1 MNCTKINGFSMT
13 ILPDILSST
22 SFIPHGHCYLWRTPL
37 VGLHVISDSLIVLAY
52 LSIPATLFYFVRKRK
67 DLPYVNVFLLFG
79 AFIIACGLTHLMAIV
94 TLWYPIYWVSG
105 TIKAITAFI
114 SVVTAT
120 AIIPLVPQALALKS
134 PTELQRI
141 NKALE
146 RAHQQL
152 SFHIENTPLA
162 VIEWDSDFRVQRW
175 SRQAETIFGWKAE
188 EVINL
193 HPSQWNFVVPEDM
206 EEVHKI
212 MVSLIDKTQ
221 PRNLIRNRNYTKN
234 GSIVYCDWYNS
245 ALFDE
250 SGQLVSILS
259 LAQDVT
265 DEIEAQKALRE
276 SEQRYQTLAETS
288 PVGIFHTDNQGNCLY
303 VNKRCC
309 EISGTDPSTSL
320 GRGWI
325 KTIYWEDRERVVQE
339 WYNTVQQGKIF
350 RSEYRM
356 EYLRGKVCWVLG
368 QAIAQ
373 KNDKGE
379 IIGYVGTV
387 TDITA
392 RKQAEEALK
401 NSEAKFRQL
410 AQQEELIN
418 RIASQIRNSLNLE
431 TILQTTVAQIKHL
444 LQLDRCHFVW
454 YRSQH
459 NTSNQAKLEANSN
472 LNFQKNTSF
481 LDYWEVVY
489 EAKNLELPS
498 LLGCYS
504 VEQVGSWAMRYLQLE
519 MIELYDVSLVSET
532 EMRQFLMQLN
542 CLSFLSIPIQTQ
554 LGEIGIICCIHHQKT
569 HRWHENEIELLKAVT
584 DQLAIAINQ
593 AQLYAQTQ
601 ANATQA
607 QAQAQQL
614 EVALQQLQQTQ
625 TQLIQTEKMSSLGQ
639 MVAGIAHEINNPVT
653 FVYSNVIPA
662 IEYTNDLLN
671 LLSLYQEYYPEPVPE
686 IQQQIEEIE
695 LDFIQEDLPKLLNS
709 MRIGADRIR
718 QIVVSLRSFSRLD
731 EAEFKAVDLH
741 QGIESTLLI
750 LQNRLKDHA
759 GQVGIEVIKNYGNLP
774 LVECY
779 AGQMNQVFM
788 NILVNAIDA
797 LNEENIQRINCRSS
811 DLDCQDDV
819 CSKKPRI
826 EIQTEVVNSNWVM
839 IRIADNGPGIPQQVR
854 NKLFDPFF
862 TTKPIGRGTGLGL
875 SISYQIVV
883 EKHQGQLECYSEVGE
898 GSEFII
904 QIPIRQ
910 ATASR
915 KR

>member
-1 MNCTKINGFSMT
+1 MTCTKINGFSMT
-13 ILPDILSST
+13 ILPDILSSS

-37 VGLHVISDSLIVLAY
+37 VGLHVISDSLIVFAY
-52 LSIPATLFYFVRKRK
+52 FSIPATLFYFVRKRK
-67 DLPYVNVFLLFG
+67 DLPYVNVFILFG

-105 TIKAITAFI
+105 MIKAITAFI

-120 AIIPLVPQALALKS
+120 AIIPLVPQALTLKS
-134 PTELQRI
+134 PTELERI

-152 SFHIENTPLA
+152 TFHIENTPLA
-162 VIEWDSDFRVQRW
+162 VIEWDNDFRVQRW
-175 SRQAETIFGWKAE
+175 SKQAETIFGWNPE
-188 EVINL
+188 EVMNL
-193 HPSQWNFVVPEDM
+193 HPSQWNFVVPEDV
-206 EEVHKI
+206 EAVRNI
-212 MVSLIDKTQ
+212 MVSLLDRSQ

-259 LAQDVT
+259 LVQDVT
-265 DEIEAQKALRE
+265 DEIEAQKALLE

-288 PVGIFHTDNQGNCLY
+288 PVGIFRTDEEGNCLY
-303 VNKRCC
+303 VNEKWSKITGMNASEALGEGWVKALYPKDLERIF
-309 EISGTDPSTSL
+309 EEWKIALSQKTSF
-320 GRGWI
+320 
-325 KTIYWEDRERVVQE
+325 Q
-339 WYNTVQQGKIF
+339 
-350 RSEYRM
+350 SEYRM
-356 EYLRGKVCWVLG
+356 QRPTGEVSWVFG

-373 KNDKGE
+373 RNDLGE

-392 RKQAEEALK
+392 RKQAEEALQ

-418 RIASQIRNSLNLE
+418 RIASQIRNSLDLD
-431 TILQTTVAQIKHL
+431 TILQTTVAQIKDL

-459 NTSNQAKLEANSN
+459 TSNHPKLQAHSN
-472 LNFQKNTSF
+472 LHCPKQTSF

-504 VEQVGSWAMRYLQLE
+504 VEDVGSWAMRYLQLE
-519 MIELYDVSLVSET
+519 MIQVYDTSLISEP
-532 EMRQFLMQLN
+532 EMRQTLMQFN
-542 CLSFLSIPIQTQ
+542 CLSYLSIPVETQ
-554 LGEIGIICCIHHQKT
+554 LGEIGIICCLHHQKT
-569 HRWHENEIELLKAVT
+569 HRWNQNEIELLKAVT

-662 IEYTNDLLN
+662 IDYTNDLLN
-671 LLSLYQEYYPEPVPE
+671 LLSLYQEYYPQPFPE
-686 IQQQIEEIE
+686 IQQQIDEIE
-695 LDFIQEDLPKLLNS
+695 LEFIQEDLPKLLNS
-709 MRIGADRIR
+709 MKLGADRIR

-741 QGIESTLLI
+741 QGIDSTLLI
-750 LQNRLKDHA
+750 LQNRLKDQA
-759 GQVGIEVIKNYGNLP
+759 GQVGIEVIKKYGHLP

-797 LNEENIQRINCRSS
+797 LNEENIQRRNCRSS
-811 DLDCQDDV
+811 DLDCQDDL
-819 CSKKPRI
+819 CSKKPMI

-839 IRIADNGPGIPQQVR
+839 IRIADNGPGISQQVR